1 MAEDQETEKVK
12 LDVSDF
18 AVKFEQDVSVRSHL
32 RDDKRVLFEEVTEE
46 KIKVACDDHIHAILK
61 IVLTKAVAT
70 EGIPQPPIHPLRDQL
85 EVLYKKCGRTNVD
98 QEQIVRDSWYIR
110 KFTGFVKMKTR
121 KRQVSE
127 ETSLNF
133 IVVHACA
140 CCHKY
145 HTLTFSPM
153 IFGNV
158 YLWIPHCHLT
168 SNFQGILVVL
178 LRNRNSRSCAW
189 FWTLVCRWGRMGI
202 RPRAWYMN
210 KYQVIYHRCKYIWC
224 NHMYTHTHIS

>member
-98 QEQIVRDSWYIR
+98 QEQIVRDSWYQ
-110 KFTGFVKMKTR
+110 KVHWLCQNEDT
-121 KRQVSE
+121 E
-127 ETSLNF
+127 ATS
-133 IVVHACA
+133 
-140 CCHKY
+140 
-145 HTLTFSPM
+145 
-153 IFGNV
+153 
-158 YLWIPHCHLT
+158 
-168 SNFQGILVVL
+168 
-178 LRNRNSRSCAW
+178 
-189 FWTLVCRWGRMGI
+189 
-202 RPRAWYMN
+202 
-210 KYQVIYHRCKYIWC
+210 
-224 NHMYTHTHIS
+224 